1 MTKYCLIIFYV
12 FISSFGICQQ
22 PNYGQKKF
30 YLIDSLDLNL
40 ISTTDKK
47 FVDSCLTEFHQAKHD
62 TLRVQAL
69 IGIVNNVWNDNV

>member
-62 TLRVQAL
+62 TARVQAL
-69 IGIVNNVWNDNV
+69 MGIVNNIWNDNV